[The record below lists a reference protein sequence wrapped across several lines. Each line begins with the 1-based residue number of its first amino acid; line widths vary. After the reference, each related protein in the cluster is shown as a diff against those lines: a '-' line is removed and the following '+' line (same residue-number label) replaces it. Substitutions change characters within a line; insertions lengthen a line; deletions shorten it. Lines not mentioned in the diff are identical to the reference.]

1 MTVYGEK
8 MSLRLAAEFAEVSE
22 PTMRIWVKEIP
33 NVEKNP
39 TGGYLIPRDDLT
51 AYLRA
56 KGGRK
61 MGATSRDII
70 GSNGPSQHNEVV
82 EGLKRE
88 RDRAE
93 LEAQF
98 LRERV
103 KELEGLVSRMAADLT
118 SLSRE
123 FFEVALRGATPGLSS
138 WTNKIREQHTPKH
151 SETVDAELVT
161 QPIAKPVARSR
172 AKIKP
177 KKVAK
182 VMKKK
187 AKVKPA
193 KKKSVSKSSKRKR

>member
-1 MTVYGEK
+1 MAIYGEK

-33 NVEKNP
+33 NVEKNS

-61 MGATSRDII
+61 IGATSREHV
-70 GSNGPSQHNEVV
+70 GGTVPHQQNEVV

-103 KELEGLVSRMAADLT
+103 KELEGLVSRMSADFT

-138 WTNKIREQHTPKH
+138 WTNKVREQHEPKRH
-151 SETVDAELVT
+151 ETVDAELVS
-161 QPIAKPVARSR
+161 QPVAKPAPPTRAKIAAKKAPKVIAKKSKAKPV
-172 AKIKP
+172 
-177 KKVAK
+177 
-182 VMKKK
+182 KKK
-187 AKVKPA
+187 AA
-193 KKKSVSKSSKRKR
+193 SKSSKRKR